1 MEQELG
7 KKMSALRLAESR
19 NVARPTSGLQFQPM
33 SSHHAPPYNYTTT
46 VSPLASYEPR
56 YEQKVESIYANLE
69 ELKGPQ
75 NKVKA
80 RYPDPMVSYVPP
92 PEQFSQNSVLK
103 IAHVPTQSKISLE
116 EAMRYTPPNLMA
128 PIPQEAPVYENIQFY
143 SAHKSSA
150 DQQTPRSAVANST
163 SYRQAYQPVSSNVA
177 QLKTNAYFATQQ
189 PLQQMQFNPN
199 SQASLKC
206 KPYSPPYPGPEIQ
219 RPSPQRFSQ
228 PTPIYQQQTAS
239 AYEQKSPQHI
249 NKQQMF
255 PTTSPT
261 QQTHSA
267 GSSPKMPLATIPT
280 RKVYTLNIV
289 TIACL
294 YFQN

>member
-1 MEQELG
+1 
-7 KKMSALRLAESR
+7 MSALRLAESR
-19 NVARPTSGLQFQPM
+19 NGARPTSGLQFQPG
-33 SSHHAPPYNYTTT
+33 SSHHAPPYSYTT
-46 VSPLASYEPR
+46 VSPLANYEALTSG
-56 YEQKVESIYANLE
+56 KVESIYANLE
-69 ELKGPQ
+69 ELRSPL

-92 PEQFSQNSVLK
+92 PEQFSQNNPVLQ

-128 PIPQEAPVYENIQFY
+128 PIPPEAPVYENIQFY

-150 DQQTPRSAVANST
+150 DHQTPRSAVANST
-163 SYRQAYQPVSSNVA
+163 SYRQTYQPVSSNVA
-177 QLKTNAYFATQQ
+177 QMKTNAYFATQQ

-255 PTTSPT
+255 PATSPT

-267 GSSPKMPLATIPT
+267 GSSPKIPLATIPT
-280 RKVYTLNIV
+280 KKVQLI
-289 TIACL
+289 IIS
-294 YFQN
+294 YFFK